1 MASSLNSEESK
12 FMTNF
17 PEFLTA
23 EEAAKVDGALLVT
36 KDKFVARLAIY
47 ALRSLQQISRETGKT
62 IEEITPT
69 EVAQWIQKDESIQQQ
84 IDLDTNFTQFF
95 SNLVV
100 SSQKPL
106 TQAATETHTPIA
118 DLTVEQVIAWFET
131 SASG

>member
-1 MASSLNSEESK
+1 
-12 FMTNF
+12 MTNF

-23 EEAAKVDGALLVT
+23 EEAAKVDAALLVT

-47 ALRSLQQISRETGKT
+47 ALRSLQQISREMGKA

-106 TQAATETHTPIA
+106 TQAATETNTPIA
-118 DLTVEQVIAWFET
+118 DLTVEKVIAWFEQ
-131 SASG
+131 SAKS

>member
-1 MASSLNSEESK
+1 
-12 FMTNF
+12 MTNF

-23 EEAAKVDGALLVT
+23 EEAAKVDAALLVT

-62 IEEITPT
+62 IEEITPV
-69 EVAQWIQKDESIQQQ
+69 EVASWVQKDEAIRQQ
-84 IDLDTNFTQFF
+84 IDLDANFTQFF

-106 TQAATETHTPIA
+106 AQAAVATNTSIA
-118 DLTVEQVIAWFET
+118 DLSVEQVIAWFEQN
-131 SASG
+131 SSG